1 MKHTDNK
8 KIIILIILV
17 GILLRLI
24 YVIYTPITIRQHDME
39 KNVGHLAYIE
49 TIYKTGKLPE
59 KNTWQF
65 YQQPLHHII
74 SAIFLKILTICNVN
88 LEIAEECL
96 KFLTLIYSSLIL
108 IITYFILKEMN
119 IDDVLKIFAMTIIAV
134 HPSLIIFAGSINNDV
149 LMTMFLFL
157 DILFLIKWH
166 KKASLKNTII
176 LAICVALG
184 ALTKISSTIIAI
196 PIIYIFITKFFEDY
210 FCKEKIKK
218 EVINEYLLKF
228 IIFGIISLSLGLSF
242 SVRNMIKFNQS
253 IFYVPTPGKMTYC
266 GDKNLFERINIFSKE
281 WSNVFC
287 DVRNDCNIFSY
298 VIKCSL
304 FGEFSIKLL
313 KSFIN
318 EGLLII
324 SNIILILIS
333 IGSLIKLIYKK
344 ERRNIIINMLM
355 LFYFTEVIMYLYGC
369 FAMPYACTM
378 DFRYIVPTIFLG
390 MIFIVQNLK
399 YEEKNYYKSV
409 ASIIVIFSILSIA
422 FELTDMMLL
431 K

>member
-1 MKHTDNK
+1 MKE
-8 KIIILIILV
+8 
-17 GILLRLI
+17 
-24 YVIYTPITIRQHDME
+24 E
-39 KNVGHLAYIE
+39 KQVR
-49 TIYKTGKLPE
+49 
-59 KNTWQF
+59 
-65 YQQPLHHII
+65 
-74 SAIFLKILTICNVN
+74 
-88 LEIAEECL
+88 
-96 KFLTLIYSSLIL
+96 SLIL

-119 IDDVLKIFAMTIIAV
+119 MDDVLKIFAMTIIAV
-134 HPSLIIFAGSINNDV
+134 HPSLILLAGSINNDV
-149 LMTMFLFL
+149 LMTMFIFL

-218 EVINEYLLKF
+218 EVIKEYLLKF
-228 IIFGIISLSLGLSF
+228 IIFSLISLSLGLSF

-318 EGLLII
+318 ERLLII

-344 ERRNIIINMLM
+344 ERRNIIINMLI
-355 LFYFTEVIMYLYGC
+355 LFYFTEIIMYLYGC
-369 FAMPYACTM
+369 FSMPYACTM

-409 ASIIVIFSILSIA
+409 ASILIFFLISSII
-422 FELTDMMLL
+422 FELTDMMFL

>member
-39 KNVGHLAYIE
+39 ENIGHLAYIE

-96 KFLTLIYSSLIL
+96 KFLTLIYSSLII
-108 IITYFILKEMN
+108 IITYFILKE
-119 IDDVLKIFAMTIIAV
+119 IEIEDILKILIITVIAV
-134 HPSLIIFAGSINNDV
+134 HPSLILLAGSINNDV
-149 LMTMFLFL
+149 LMTMFIFL
-157 DILFLIKWH
+157 DILFLIKWY

-176 LAICVALG
+176 LAFCVALG

-318 EGLLII
+318 ERLLII